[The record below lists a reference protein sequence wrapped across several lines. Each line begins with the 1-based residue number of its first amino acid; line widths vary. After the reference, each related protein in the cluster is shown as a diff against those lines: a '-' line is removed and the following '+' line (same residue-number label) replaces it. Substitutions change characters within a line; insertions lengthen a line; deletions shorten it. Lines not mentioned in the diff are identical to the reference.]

1 MKSILL
7 ATTALVLAGIVRPAL
22 AQDTPPGV
30 TPAPTDPAANL
41 PGTVPSGGATA
52 SPEESAIVVTGRRL
66 DRAREALLP
75 SLGANKY
82 TLDRATLATQ
92 PGGDDL
98 SFQRVLLQTPGVS
111 QDNFGQV
118 HVRNEHANLQ
128 YRLNGVI
135 LPEPISGFGQVL
147 DTRIADSVSLI
158 TGALPAQYG
167 YRTAGVVDIK
177 TRTGAFGDT
186 GSLSIY
192 GGSYDTIR
200 PSLTAQGSSGG
211 FNAFG
216 SFTYGRTNL
225 GIDNPIGSVDTFNN
239 RSETYRGFFYASQI
253 LSETTRV
260 SAIFGLYD
268 GSFEIPARPGQ
279 TPNYTYNGNVD
290 FDSSKLNEYQ
300 TEKDYYGTVPLQYSS
315 GDLNFQIAP
324 FFRLS
329 RTKFFPDVTG
339 DLLFNGIADRVRLSS
354 DLIGMQSDG
363 SYKVSGAHTLRFGV
377 FYQREITHSTVNSL
391 VFPVDPKTGGQI
403 PDAPPTAISD
413 AGRKLGTLIGVYA
426 QDEWNPLPRFTI
438 NFGARFDRIEAFT
451 HEQQVSPRVNAV
463 YKFSDALAA
472 HIGFARNFTPP
483 PQELIAASSVAL
495 YGGTTK
501 AALSPNNDPVRA
513 ERETLYDAGVN
524 ATLFPHFTLSVDAYY
539 KHKRNL
545 IDEGQ
550 FGEALVLGVF
560 NYARGYNYGVE
571 VGGNYR
577 RGPLNLYAN
586 IAAAEQRGNDIV
598 SSQFFFQQSRL
609 DYIAA
614 NYIYTDHTQKLTGS
628 AGASYRFDDP
638 LGPLTASA
646 DLIYGSGLRRNPSD
660 PNLVR
665 PNGSKLPAYEQV
677 NFGLSQQIAGHRPSK
692 GIELRFDVVNLFDAR
707 YQIRD
712 GTGVGIGAPQFGQR
726 RSFYGGVAKRF

>member
-1 MKSILL
+1 MKIALL
-7 ATTALVLAGIVRPAL
+7 ATSAIL
-22 AQDTPPGV
+22 
-30 TPAPTDPAANL
+30 
-41 PGTVPSGGATA
+41 TA
-52 SPEESAIVVTGRRL
+52 SPAWSQTASSPTADAPATATGSATRAAPAAATADSAIVVTGRRL
-66 DRAREALLP
+66 DRARDALLP

-82 TLDRATLATQ
+82 TLDRSTIATQ

-177 TRTGAFGDT
+177 TQTGAFKNS
-186 GSLSIY
+186 GSVSLY

-200 PSLTAQGSSGG
+200 PSATAQGSTGG

-260 SAIFGLYD
+260 SAILGLYD

-279 TPNYTYNGNVD
+279 TPSYTYKGIGT

-300 TEKDYYGTVPLQYSS
+300 TEKDYYGTIPVQYSN

-329 RTKFFPDVTG
+329 RTRFKPDVTG

-354 DLIGMQSDG
+354 DLFGVQADG
-363 SYKVSGAHTLRFGV
+363 SYKASGAHTLRFGV
-377 FYQREITHSTVNSL
+377 FYQREITRSNVDSL
-391 VFPVDPKTGGQI
+391 VFELDPDPNSPTFGQQTS
-403 PDAPPTAISD
+403 DQPTPIAD

-426 QDEWNPLPRFTI
+426 QDEWTPLPKLTV
-438 NFGARFDRIEAFT
+438 NFGGRFDRVEAFT
-451 HEQQVSPRVNAV
+451 HEQQFSPRVNAV
-463 YKFSDALAA
+463 YKFSNALAA
-472 HIGFARNFTPP
+472 HMGYARNFTPP
-483 PQELIAASSVAL
+483 PQELIAASLVML
-495 YGGTTK
+495 YDGTTK
-501 AALSPNNDPVRA
+501 AALSSANDAVLA

-524 ATLFPHFTLSVDAYY
+524 ATLFAHFMLTVDAYY

-560 NYARGYNYGVE
+560 NYRRGYNYGIE

-577 RGPLNLYAN
+577 RGPLSVYAN
-586 IAAAEQRGNDIV
+586 VAAAEQRGNEIV
-598 SSQFFFQQSRL
+598 SSQFFFQQNRL
-609 DYIAA
+609 NYIAA
-614 NYIYTDHTQKLTGS
+614 HYIYTDHTQKLTGS
-628 AGASYRFDDP
+628 AGASYRIDDP

-646 DLIYGSGLRRNPSD
+646 DLIYGSGLRRNPPDGS
-660 PNLVR
+660 LI

-677 NFGLSQQIAGHRPSK
+677 NVGLSQQIASHGPLQ
-692 GIELRFDVVNLFDAR
+692 GVELRVDIINLADAT

-712 GTGVGIGAPQFGQR
+712 GTGVGISAPQFGQR